1 MILALCVDD
10 KNGMAFNGRR
20 QSMDRLLRADLL
32 AEAEEGPLWVSPYTA
47 SQFDPTPIALRAAE
61 DFLLRAGAGEVCFAE
76 FPPLAQALDRVEG
89 ILLYRWNR
97 TYPADQYLDFEPAA
111 AGFRLVSTG
120 DFSGSSH
127 TTLTKEVYTR

>member
-10 KNGMAFNGRR
+10 KKGMAFNGRR

-32 AEAEEGPLWVSPYTA
+32 AEAGEGPLWVIPYTA
-47 SQFDPTPIALRAAE
+47 KQFDPAPTGLRVSE
-61 DFLLRAGAGEVCFAE
+61 DFLLQAGPGEVCFAE
-76 FPPLAQALDRVEG
+76 FPTLAQVLDRVEG

-97 TYPADQYLDFEPAA
+97 TYPADQYLDFDPAA
-111 AGFRLVSTG
+111 AGFRLVSAG

>member
-32 AEAEEGPLWVSPYTA
+32 KAAGESPLWVSPYTA
-47 SQFDPTPIALRAAE
+47 KQFDPAPANLCPAE
-61 DFLLRAGAGEVCFAE
+61 DFLLRAGPGEVCFAE
-76 FPPLAQALDRVEG
+76 FPPLAQVLDRAEG

-97 TYPADQYLDFEPAA
+97 TYPADQYLDFDPAA

>member
-1 MILALCVDD
+1 MIMVLCVDD
-10 KNGMAFNGRR
+10 KKGMAFNGRR

-32 AEAEEGPLWVSPYTA
+32 AEAGEGPLWVSPYTA
-47 SQFDPTPIALRAAE
+47 KQFDPAPTGLRVSE
-61 DFLLRAGAGEVCFAE
+61 DFLLQAGPGEVCFAE
-76 FPPLAQALDRVEG
+76 FPPLAQVLDRVEG

-97 TYPADQYLDFEPAA
+97 TYPADQHLDFDPAA
-111 AGFRLVSTG
+111 AGFRLVSAG